1 MVVVGVD
8 GAGRTH
14 RLTELA
20 AAAGGQA
27 MRVGPGDQAAE
38 LRAGLAAARENGSL
52 VLVEDAHRL
61 SDDVL
66 AMLAGAAR
74 NGVEMAISRRPTID
88 RPALAELD
96 EAVVVA
102 GGSVVQV
109 APLGPA
115 DIAGLIQ
122 RLTGTAPDT
131 ERVQQV
137 RTESAGLPA
146 IAAAIASAPSG
157 TAPPALV
164 ARVQQR
170 LAVNGPSASRV
181 ARVLALGLDLPDG
194 LLSEASG
201 VPLAELPETMRLLR
215 DSGLLAPDAD
225 RAVPAVATAIKADLS
240 PAELRRVHSDVA
252 HALLASGLD
261 PLVAA
266 NQLRAARVLG
276 AIAAD
281 AYRAAGERVRLT
293 EPDLALAW
301 FDDAAEAGADPASLS
316 AGRAEAL
323 SLLGQSVDGLATP
336 SAEPDRTR
344 LTRVVGAVEAHHGR
358 SHRAVEALLAGGPL
372 GRALAVPALMSI
384 GHAEQAR
391 HAVTAEAP
399 SPVRRLAEAAIAV
412 TEPADALPLFIE
424 AAETVERAA
433 PSAVL
438 PDTPHAL
445 GAIVAVTVGDARTG
459 ERLLQAAISAG
470 VGGPAAADRHRLLL
484 AWVQMRTGRYDGAI
498 AELRRAADR
507 QLSGRELLLRAA
519 VAAGIARRS
528 GDVAT
533 LREAWSRAEHVLAR
547 RAVDLFQ
554 LECVE
559 ELVVAAARL
568 GHGHR
573 ATPIMDAL
581 GAIVDRLGRPPSWR
595 AALRWIEL
603 QAGLALDDSMAAAR
617 AAGWFADQAGFTGRQ
632 EALGR
637 AAQCWADVLRGDVD
651 RTAVHAAADAL
662 DAAELPWEASRL
674 AGQAAI
680 RAADPDD
687 ARRLLERAR
696 AFAQTGSASS
706 GSGRPELLSE
716 RETEIARLV
725 LSGRTH
731 REIGAQLYVS
741 PKTVEHHVARIRT
754 KLGVRTRAEFVA
766 ALRVFLGA
774 DDGSSRE
781 TPNAL

>member
-14 RLTELA
+14 RLTKLA
-20 AAAGGQA
+20 IAAGGPTI
-27 MRVGPGDQAAE
+27 RVGPGDGAVEIRSRITAAPE
-38 LRAGLAAARENGSL
+38 DGLL
-52 VLVEDAHRL
+52 VLVDDAHRL
-61 SDDVL
+61 GTDVL
-66 AMLAGAAR
+66 ALLAGAAR
-74 NGVEMAISRRPTID
+74 NGVEMAISRRPTLD
-88 RPALAELD
+88 RPELAELD
-96 EAVVVA
+96 EAVVAA
-102 GGSVVQV
+102 GGRVVQV
-109 APLGPA
+109 GPLGPA
-115 DIAGLIQ
+115 DIAALIH
-122 RLTGTAPDT
+122 RLTGTAPST
-131 ERVQQV
+131 ERAQQV
-137 RTESAGLPA
+137 CTESAGLPA

-157 TAPPALV
+157 TAAPALV

-170 LAVNGPSASRV
+170 LAVTGSSSARL
-181 ARVLALGLDLPDG
+181 ARVLALGLDLPDTILG
-194 LLSEASG
+194 AASG
-201 VPLAELPETMRLLR
+201 VPLAELPWTMRVLR

-225 RAVPAVATAIKADLS
+225 GLVPAVATAIKADLS

-252 HALLASGLD
+252 HALLSSGLD
-261 PLVAA
+261 PVVAA
-266 NQLRAARVLG
+266 EQLRAGRVLNPV
-276 AIAAD
+276 AAD
-281 AYRAAGERVRLT
+281 VYRAAGERVCLSDP
-293 EPDLALAW
+293 ELALGW
-301 FDDAAEAGADPASLS
+301 FDDAADAGADPASLS

-323 SLLGQSVDGLATP
+323 ALLGQSVDGLATP
-336 SAEPDRTR
+336 SAESDRSR
-344 LTRVVGAVEAHHGR
+344 LARAVGAAEAHHGR
-358 SHRAVEALLAGGPL
+358 SHRAVEALLAAGPL
-372 GRALAVPALMSI
+372 GRALAGPALMSI
-384 GHAEQAR
+384 GDAEQAE
-391 HAVTAEAP
+391 HAAASAAP
-399 SPVRRLAEAAIAV
+399 LAVRRLAEAAVAATDPV
-412 TEPADALPLFIE
+412 HALPLFIE
-424 AAETVERAA
+424 AAEVVERTA
-433 PSAVL
+433 PVAVF

-445 GAIVAVTVGDARTG
+445 GAVVAVIAGDARTA
-459 ERLLQAAISAG
+459 ERLLDAAISAG
-470 VGGPAAADRHRLLL
+470 VGGPVAADRHGLLR
-484 AWVQMRTGRYDGAI
+484 AWVQLRTGRYDGAV
-498 AELRRAADR
+498 AELRRTADR
-507 QLSGRELLLRAA
+507 QLTSRDMLLRAA
-519 VAAGIARRS
+519 LAAGIARRS

-568 GHGHR
+568 GNAHR

-581 GAIVDRLGRPPSWR
+581 RAIIDRLGRPPSWC

-603 QAGLALDDSMAAAR
+603 QAGIALDDSEAVAHV
-617 AAGWFADQAGFTGRQ
+617 AGWFADQAGFTGRQ
-632 EALGR
+632 AGLR
-637 AAQCWADVLRGDVD
+637 QAAQCWADIIRGGVD

-662 DAAELPWEASRL
+662 DAAELPWEGSRL

-696 AFAQTGSASS
+696 AFTQSGTGSART
-706 GSGRPELLSE
+706 GRLELLSE